1 MPGDKTTVLVAAGN
15 AGWEVEALRLLG
27 SPTSG
32 AVVLKRCVD
41 LPDLLASAATGQA
54 GVAVVAGELAG
65 LDTDSVNRLHRSGV
79 GVVLVDDGRAGSG
92 LGVDAVTSPR
102 SVDDLVAA
110 VAAAARSTTAEAGS
124 TTAEVGATVVE
135 PEHHGTEVPTAPAG
149 DREGRVIAV
158 WGPTGAPGRTTLAV
172 GIAAELAARGSDTLL
187 VDADSYGGAV
197 AQHLGVLDEVS
208 GLLSAVRLA
217 GSGRLD
223 TGRLAE
229 VARTVPPG
237 LRVLT
242 GLPRAD
248 RWVEVRAPAF
258 DTVLETARRLS
269 AHVVLDLGF
278 GLEQDTLAAASGAP
292 HRNQMT
298 LAGLDVADE
307 VVAVG
312 SADPVGLT
320 RLARGLLELR
330 EEVPVATT
338 HVVVNQMRPS
348 VGWGQSEV
356 RAMIEQLGVPATT
369 RFVPADRDTADRALA
384 LGSPLTELG
393 ETPLRAAV
401 AEVVDGLR
409 DVPLEA
415 SPSRG
420 RRRLRRRRAGTAR

>member
-1 MPGDKTTVLVAAGN
+1 VPGDKTTVLVAAGN

-65 LDTDSVNRLHRSGV
+65 LDTDSVSRLHRSGV
-79 GVVLVDDGRAGSG
+79 SVVLVDDGRAGGG
-92 LGVDAVTSPR
+92 LGADAVTSPR
-102 SVDDLVAA
+102 SVEDLVAA
-110 VAAAARSTTAEAGS
+110 VAAAARSTTAEAGAPS
-124 TTAEVGATVVE
+124 VE
-135 PEHHGTEVPTAPAG
+135 PEQDGTEVPTAPTG
-149 DREGRVIAV
+149 DREGRVVAV

-229 VARTVPPG
+229 VARTVSPG

-258 DTVLETARRLS
+258 DTVLETARRLC

-415 SPSRG
+415 SPPRG
-420 RRRLRRRRAGTAR
+420 RRRLRRRRASTAR